1 MSDPTDFDPQRF
13 NPGPRPEI
21 ADPRPWSFPVP
32 QRASLDNGLE
42 VINYRLPGQHVISA
56 SLVLDVP
63 LTAEPRELEGV
74 AAITCR
80 TLDEGTALHSADE
93 FAELLETAG
102 AGFGIDVSSAGLQLI
117 LDVPSRH
124 LDAALALF
132 AEAVTTPALDG
143 PDIDRQVQL
152 RLAEIGQARAN
163 PSQAAAIAFRRMV
176 FADGTRFAR
185 MNDGEPDTITAVTAD
200 AARQF
205 HHDHFGPRG
214 AKLIL
219 AGELPDGVESLVQQ
233 HFADWSGDQQRTVDH
248 QSPEPGVRRA
258 VIVHRPGAVQ
268 ADLQFGGFGIDR
280 NDPRWADISVASYI
294 MGGAFLSRLNGV
306 LREELG
312 YTYGVR
318 MGFQPLRTGG
328 TFAVSGSFRTEV
340 IGDAL
345 SRARSLLSLADRPFT
360 QDEVKDAVTYFAG
373 VSPLRYA
380 TADGVVDQAAIQALA
395 QLPDDYL
402 DQRLAK
408 LRTVTSE
415 SAAAAYESLVD
426 ADQLTLA
433 IAGDADKITD
443 PLKQAGF
450 PDIDII
456 DLEQAQRAAA
466 RLSPSTASRSRRYG
480 GSGAT

>member
-1 MSDPTDFDPQRF
+1 MSQPELDPQRF

-21 ADPRPWSFPVP
+21 ADPRPWSFPTP
-32 QRASLDNGLE
+32 ARASLANGLE
-42 VINYRLPGQHVISA
+42 VISYRLPGQHVISA

-63 LTAEPRELEGV
+63 LAAEPRELEGV

-80 TLDEGTALHSADE
+80 TLDEGTTEHSADE

-102 AGFGIDVSSAGLQLI
+102 AGFGVDVSSAGLQLI
-117 LDVPSRH
+117 LDVPDRH

-132 AEAVTTPALDG
+132 AEAVTRPALDG
-143 PDIDRQVQL
+143 PDVDRQVQL

-163 PSQAAAIAFRRMV
+163 PSQAAAIAFRRTV
-176 FADGTRFAR
+176 FADGTRYAR
-185 MNDGEPDTITAVTAD
+185 MNDGEADTVAAVTAE
-200 AARQF
+200 AAQRF
-205 HHDHFGPRG
+205 HHDHFGPRA

-233 HFADWSGDQQRTVDH
+233 YFGDWTADRQRAVDH
-248 QSPEPGVRRA
+248 EPPKPGARRA

-268 ADLQFGGFGIDR
+268 ADVQLGGFGIDR

-318 MGFQPLRTGG
+318 MGFQPLRSGG

-345 SRARSLLSLADRPFT
+345 TRARSLLSLADRPFT
-360 QDEVKDAVTYFAG
+360 AAEVKDAVTYFAG

-395 QLPDDYL
+395 LLPDDYL

-408 LRTVTSE
+408 LRRVTPE
-415 SAAAAYESLVD
+415 SAAVAYESLVD
-426 ADQLTLA
+426 PDQLTLA
-433 IAGDADKITD
+433 IAGDADQITD
-443 PLKQAGF
+443 PLNQAGF
-450 PDIDII
+450 TDIEII
-456 DLEQAQRAAA
+456 DLEA
-466 RLSPSTASRSRRYG
+466 
-480 GSGAT
+480 

>member
-1 MSDPTDFDPQRF
+1 MSQTELDTPRF
-13 NPGPRPEI
+13 NPGPRPDI
-21 ADPRPWSFPVP
+21 ADPRPWSFPTPV
-32 QRASLDNGLE
+32 RASLGNGLE

-63 LTAEPRELEGV
+63 LAAEPRELEGI

-80 TLDEGTALHSADE
+80 TLDEGTAEHSADE

-163 PSQAAAIAFRRMV
+163 PSQAAAIAFRRTV
-176 FADGTRFAR
+176 FADGSRYAR
-185 MNDGEPDTITAVTAD
+185 MNDGEPSTVAAITS
-200 AARQF
+200 AAAHQF
-205 HHDHFGPRG
+205 HRDHFGPRD

-219 AGELPDGVESLVQQ
+219 AGELPDGVESLVER
-233 HFADWSGDQQRTVDH
+233 HFGGWTSTQQRAADH
-248 QSPEPGVRRA
+248 QPPEPGGRRA

-268 ADLQFGGFGIDR
+268 ADLQLGGFGIDR

-294 MGGAFLSRLNGV
+294 MGGAFLSRLNSV

-345 SRARSLLSLADRPFT
+345 TRARSLLSLTDRPFT
-360 QDEVKDAVTYFAG
+360 EVEVKDAVTYFAG

-395 QLPDDYL
+395 LLPDDYL

-408 LRTVTSE
+408 LRDVTPE
-415 SAAAAYESLVD
+415 SAAAAYESLVNP
-426 ADQLTLA
+426 DQLTLA
-433 IAGDADKITD
+433 IAGDADKITQ
-443 PLKQAGF
+443 PLKDAGF
-450 PDIDII
+450 ADVAII
-456 DLEQAQRAAA
+456 DLEA
-466 RLSPSTASRSRRYG
+466 
-480 GSGAT
+480 